1 MRGSYGKSKGLCLIR
16 VLHLGPEIFP
26 VIRMKRLL
34 CNVEM
39 HFDRAGSH
47 KVCVAV
53 VFCGI

>member
-39 HFDRAGSH
+39 HFDCAGSH